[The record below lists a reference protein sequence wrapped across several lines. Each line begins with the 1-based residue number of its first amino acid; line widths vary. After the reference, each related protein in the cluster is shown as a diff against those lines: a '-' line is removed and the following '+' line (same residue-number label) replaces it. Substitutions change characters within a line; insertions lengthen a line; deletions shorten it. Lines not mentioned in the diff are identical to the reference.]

1 MDDLVPR
8 WVRIGLGVALAPAQ
22 LLTGLWAVVATRS
35 WFDDFPGLGPAL
47 VAAEPPFNAHL
58 ASDAGGGFLATG
70 VALAAAAVLARRSA
84 VYVALLAY
92 LSLALPHLAY
102 HAANPAAGLSGTA
115 QAVNLAMLSS
125 GVAMAMLLGWG
136 TWSSAGARDR
146 ARTRTPTPSRGSER
160 HTAAPSRPGDRG
172 AT

>member
-22 LLTGLWAVVATRS
+22 LLTGLWAICKPRS

-58 ASDAGGGFLATG
+58 ATDAGGGFLATG

-84 VYVALLAY
+84 VCVALLAY
-92 LSLALPHLAY
+92 LSLAVPHLGY
-102 HAANPAAGLSGTA
+102 HASNPAAGLSSTA

-125 GVAMAMLLGWG
+125 GVAMAVLLGWG
-136 TWSSAGARDR
+136 TWSAAGARDR
-146 ARTRTPTPSRGSER
+146 TRTRSATPARSS
-160 HTAAPSRPGDRG
+160 A
-172 AT
+172 

>member
-22 LLTGLWAVVATRS
+22 LLTGLWAVFATRS
-35 WFDDFPGLGPAL
+35 WFDDFPGLGAAL

-58 ASDAGGGFLATG
+58 ATDAGGGFLATG

-84 VYVALLAY
+84 VCVALLAY
-92 LSLALPHLAY
+92 VSLAVPHVAY

-125 GVAMAMLLGWG
+125 GIAVAVLLGWG
-136 TWSSAGARDR
+136 TWTSASARDQ
-146 ARTRTPTPSRGSER
+146 ARPRIPTPARGS
-160 HTAAPSRPGDRG
+160 A
-172 AT
+172 